1 MIRFEN
7 VTKTYKGSTVALRDI
22 TVEIEKGEFVF
33 LVGASGSGKTTFIR
47 LLLREELPDMGQ
59 ILEAGRNIV
68 ELPKWRVPYLR
79 RNIGCVFQDFRLL
92 PNKTVFENV
101 AFALE
106 VIGRPRH
113 VVANQVPQVLDL
125 VGLANKRDN
134 LPNELS
140 GGEQQRVAVARAFVN
155 RPLILLA
162 DEPTGNLD
170 PQTSQGIMQLLDR
183 INRTGTTVVVA
194 THDEV
199 LVDKMRRRVIELSNG
214 RMVRDQARRRVRL
227 RRLRARGGL
236 NVAVSVDYVVR
247 ETASNLWRN
256 RLMTIA
262 AVLTVAVSLSLVGAA
277 LLLRQ
282 GSANA
287 TGTLE
292 RGTQVTVWME
302 PNANAQEIAA
312 VETEL
317 SQLNYVVQPCAYWN
331 KARNFSEARRLL
343 PSDVFQATTQ
353 SEMPT
358 SYWCTPIALTDAA
371 QVVHTFTGT
380 AGVLSVTEPQ
390 QTIHNEETVIN
401 VSKWVFLAIAIVL
414 IVSAGVLILNTI
426 RMAIFA
432 RRREVSVM
440 KLVGATNWFIRVP
453 FMSEGLLQGL
463 IGSLLAAV
471 VVYFVYLFINHEGS
485 GRTTSNIFTAMHMS
499 GSEVLLTNAVVVIVG
514 WRSAPSAPPSRSGA
528 SSTSDRA
535 PVTGRPNPP
544 DRSCMLVP
552 CPV

>member
-1 MIRFEN
+1 
-7 VTKTYKGSTVALRDI
+7 
-22 TVEIEKGEFVF
+22 
-33 LVGASGSGKTTFIR
+33 
-47 LLLREELPDMGQ
+47 
-59 ILEAGRNIV
+59 
-68 ELPKWRVPYLR
+68 
-79 RNIGCVFQDFRLL
+79 
-92 PNKTVFENV
+92 
-101 AFALE
+101 
-106 VIGRPRH
+106 
-113 VVANQVPQVLDL
+113 
-125 VGLANKRDN
+125 
-134 LPNELS
+134 
-140 GGEQQRVAVARAFVN
+140 
-155 RPLILLA
+155 
-162 DEPTGNLD
+162 
-170 PQTSQGIMQLLDR
+170 
-183 INRTGTTVVVA
+183 
-194 THDEV
+194 
-199 LVDKMRRRVIELSNG
+199 
-214 RMVRDQARRRVRL
+214 
-227 RRLRARGGL
+227 
-236 NVAVSVDYVVR
+236 VAVSVDYVLR

-312 VETEL
+312 VKTQL
-317 SQLNYVVQPCAYWN
+317 SQLNYVQQPCAYWN

-343 PSDVFQATTQ
+343 PSDVFQATTEA
-353 SEMPT
+353 EMPT
-358 SYWCTPIALTDAA
+358 SYWCTPIALSDAA
-371 QVVHTFTGT
+371 QVVRTFSGT

-401 VSKWVFLAIAIVL
+401 VSKWVCLAIAIVL
-414 IVSAGVLILNTI
+414 IISAAVLILNTI

-440 KLVGATNWFIRVP
+440 KLVGATNWFIRIP

-514 WRSAPSAPPSRSGA
+514 MAIGSIGSAIAIRRFL
-528 SSTSDRA
+528 D
-535 PVTGRPNPP
+535 V
-544 DRSCMLVP
+544 
-552 CPV
+552 

>member
-1 MIRFEN
+1 M
-7 VTKTYKGSTVALRDI
+7 
-22 TVEIEKGEFVF
+22 
-33 LVGASGSGKTTFIR
+33 
-47 LLLREELPDMGQ
+47 
-59 ILEAGRNIV
+59 
-68 ELPKWRVPYLR
+68 
-79 RNIGCVFQDFRLL
+79 
-92 PNKTVFENV
+92 
-101 AFALE
+101 
-106 VIGRPRH
+106 
-113 VVANQVPQVLDL
+113 
-125 VGLANKRDN
+125 
-134 LPNELS
+134 
-140 GGEQQRVAVARAFVN
+140 
-155 RPLILLA
+155 
-162 DEPTGNLD
+162 
-170 PQTSQGIMQLLDR
+170 
-183 INRTGTTVVVA
+183 
-194 THDEV
+194 
-199 LVDKMRRRVIELSNG
+199 
-214 RMVRDQARRRVRL
+214 
-227 RRLRARGGL
+227 
-236 NVAVSVDYVVR
+236 AVSVDYVVR

-302 PNANAQEIAA
+302 PNANAQEISA
-312 VETEL
+312 VGTEL
-317 SQLNYVVQPCAYWN
+317 SQLNYVQQPCAYWN

-343 PSDVFQATTQ
+343 PSDVFQATTE

-358 SYWCTPIALTDAA
+358 SYWCNPIALTDAA
-371 QVVHTFTGT
+371 QVVHTFSGT

-499 GSEVLLTNAVVVIVG
+499 GSEVLLTNVVVVIVG
-514 WRSAPSAPPSRSGA
+514 MAIGSIGSAIAIRRFL
-528 SSTSDRA
+528 D
-535 PVTGRPNPP
+535 V
-544 DRSCMLVP
+544 
-552 CPV
+552 

>member
-1 MIRFEN
+1 
-7 VTKTYKGSTVALRDI
+7 
-22 TVEIEKGEFVF
+22 
-33 LVGASGSGKTTFIR
+33 
-47 LLLREELPDMGQ
+47 
-59 ILEAGRNIV
+59 
-68 ELPKWRVPYLR
+68 VP
-79 RNIGCVFQDFRLL
+79 
-92 PNKTVFENV
+92 
-101 AFALE
+101 
-106 VIGRPRH
+106 
-113 VVANQVPQVLDL
+113 
-125 VGLANKRDN
+125 
-134 LPNELS
+134 
-140 GGEQQRVAVARAFVN
+140 
-155 RPLILLA
+155 
-162 DEPTGNLD
+162 
-170 PQTSQGIMQLLDR
+170 
-183 INRTGTTVVVA
+183 
-194 THDEV
+194 
-199 LVDKMRRRVIELSNG
+199 
-214 RMVRDQARRRVRL
+214 
-227 RRLRARGGL
+227 
-236 NVAVSVDYVVR
+236 VSVDYVVR

-312 VETEL
+312 VKTEL
-317 SQLNYVVQPCAYWN
+317 SQLNYVTQPCAYWN
-331 KARNFSEARRLL
+331 KERNFNEARLLL
-343 PSDVFQATTQ
+343 PSDVFQATTEA
-353 SEMPT
+353 EMPT

-371 QVVHTFTGT
+371 QVVKTFSGT

-401 VSKWVFLAIAIVL
+401 VSKWVCLAIAIVL
-414 IVSAGVLILNTI
+414 IISAAVLILNTI

-514 WRSAPSAPPSRSGA
+514 MAIGSIGSAIAIRRFL
-528 SSTSDRA
+528 D
-535 PVTGRPNPP
+535 V
-544 DRSCMLVP
+544 
-552 CPV
+552 